1 MRFYGSLTNLACVLV
16 LSVLSLVTLSSGARS
31 AESAELPQSFDV
43 GDFKLRGDQSEIVR
57 GHLRQEALNRGQT
70 FDESQDVGVA
80 LREACKRGPRIL
92 ISMLAAPDDYVVELA
107 LEGLALKFGAGATA
121 AAPKVLRLIE
131 DSRQQERIAQ
141 LAVYTL
147 KRISRPDDPS
157 VVAALVAQ
165 LQRTAPEKFQ
175 LKATLTEVIGSSGA
189 SGQSALPLL
198 KEQLQSENTPLQ
210 YRSFLAIA
218 AIERASIPRG
228 NRVSELRSLENLSP
242 GSLLALFEEITNS
255 PATQAKALSLLM
267 RSSGDESPK
276 YMRCLA
282 LEALRRTEVRAPEGV
297 QMILSNLASDDA
309 YLRASAALAL
319 ASLDTNA
326 VIAVPA
332 LVRALSQA
340 HEEVRLQSA
349 ITLKRFGPKA
359 APAAEALAQ
368 ALKKSTEYTPEVELA
383 AYLEALKAIGPG
395 ARSASETLVALL
407 PESSPLLRNRNKVV
421 VHHLRGFI
429 LATLAEIGIPKQT
442 LPFVLDGLA
451 NADATLA
458 YAYMFASASR
468 AAGALGPEARVVVP
482 FLLRILKGEVRDDY
496 ITFETFNSHRSSNG
510 EYTNCM
516 TEALRALSRIG
527 PDASEAVPYLEAL
540 LKKPGISLDGAGR
553 LYRLPN
559 VQEEARRAL
568 AAIQR

>member
-1 MRFYGSLTNLACVLV
+1 MRFYDSLTNLASALV
-16 LSVLSLVTLSSGARS
+16 LSVLSLVTLSPGVRS

-107 LEGLALKFGAGATA
+107 LEGLAVKFGTGAAA

-147 KRISRPDDPS
+147 KRISLPDDPS
-157 VVAALVAQ
+157 VVPALVAQ

-218 AIERASIPRG
+218 AIERASIPREK
-228 NRVSELRSLENLSP
+228 RASELRSLKNLSP
-242 GSLLALFEEITNS
+242 GSLVTLFEEITNS
-255 PATQAKALSLLM
+255 PATMANALSLFL
-267 RSSGDESPK
+267 RSGGDESPK

-282 LEALRRTEVRAPEGV
+282 LEALRRTKVQAPEGV
-297 QMILSNLASDDA
+297 QIILSNLGGDDA

-332 LVRALSQA
+332 LALALSQA

-368 ALKKSTEYTPEVELA
+368 ALKKSTEHTPEVELA

-407 PESSPLLRNRNKVV
+407 PESSPLLRNRNKGV

-468 AAGALGPEARVVVP
+468 AAGALGPDARVVVP

-496 ITFETFNSHRSSNG
+496 VTFETFNSHRSSNG

>member
-1 MRFYGSLTNLACVLV
+1 MRFYGSLTNLASVLV
-16 LSVLSLVTLSSGARS
+16 LSVLSLVTLSPGVRS

-43 GDFKLRGDQSEIVR
+43 GDFKLRGDQTEIVR

-107 LEGLALKFGAGATA
+107 LEGLAVKFGAGAAA

-147 KRISRPDDPS
+147 KRISLPDDPS
-157 VVAALVAQ
+157 VVPALVAQ

-218 AIERASIPRG
+218 AIERASIPREK
-228 NRVSELRSLENLSP
+228 RASELRSLKNLSP
-242 GSLLALFEEITNS
+242 GSLVTLFEEITNS
-255 PATQAKALSLLM
+255 PATMANALSLFL
-267 RSSGDESPK
+267 RSGGDESPK

-282 LEALRRTEVRAPEGV
+282 LEALRRTKVQAPEGV
-297 QMILSNLASDDA
+297 QIILSNLGSDDA

-332 LVRALSQA
+332 LALALSQA

-368 ALKKSTEYTPEVELA
+368 ALKKSTEHTPEVELA

-407 PESSPLLRNRNKVV
+407 PESSPLLRNRNKGV

-442 LPFVLDGLA
+442 LPFVLDSLA

-468 AAGALGPEARVVVP
+468 AAGALGPDARVVVP

>member
-1 MRFYGSLTNLACVLV
+1 MRFYGSLTKLAGVLV
-16 LSVLSLVTLSSGARS
+16 LSVLSLVTLPSGVRS

-43 GDFKLRGDQSEIVR
+43 GDFKLRGDQNEIVR

-107 LEGLALKFGAGATA
+107 LEGLALKFGAGAAA

-157 VVAALVAQ
+157 VVASLVAQ

-175 LKATLTEVIGSSGA
+175 LKATLSEVIGSSGA

-242 GSLLALFEEITNS
+242 GSLLALFDEITNS
-255 PATQAKALSLLM
+255 PATQARALSLLI
-267 RSSGDESPK
+267 RSGGDESPK

-309 YLRASAALAL
+309 YLRVSAALAL

-332 LVRALSQA
+332 LARALSQA
-340 HEEVRLQSA
+340 HEDVRLQSA

-368 ALKKSTEYTPEVELA
+368 ALKKSTEHTPEVELA

-482 FLLRILKGEVRDDY
+482 FLLRILKGEVRDDF

-527 PDASEAVPYLEAL
+527 PDAIEAVPYLEAL